1 MTTSYGLTS
10 QGFVIKPLPQ
20 IISDFQTS
28 QQSTIDPQL
37 NLDPTGPIG
46 QLNGIVGAAASEC
59 WQVLQAVNDQLKR
72 ANAEGAQLDGIGDL
86 EGDLRLAPKPS
97 SVYCN
102 CGLLAANSPYPAGT
116 LVANVS
122 GYPSIQ
128 FSNTNDVIVV
138 TDGVQD
144 GILFASLTDGPI
156 EAVAGTLTVISAPVT
171 GWTSVTNPLD
181 ATPGNLLEDDADYR
195 ERQYEELAGAGG
207 STVDSM
213 QAAILQV
220 PGVISCTVLENVNDI
235 TDPVTGL
242 PPHSVSVII
251 WDGATE
257 LANNQQVANV
267 VWANKSQG
275 AATYG
280 NVTNTVADSA
290 GNLHTIYFS
299 RATQELVYL
308 SFTVT
313 LAPNAVLATVAPI
326 VKSTVA
332 YLSNGFQADGATPL
346 AQGTPGLLTPG
357 ENVIALVYRAAAL
370 AVPGVVDVPVMYLD
384 LHSAPTD
391 LGNITISQN
400 QIGVIDTANVLV
412 NGI

>member
-1 MTTSYGLTS
+1 MTTYGLTS
-10 QGFVIKPLPQ
+10 TGFVIKPLSQ
-20 IISDFQTS
+20 ILSDFQTAE
-28 QQSTIDPQL
+28 QSTIDPQI
-37 NLDPTGPIG
+37 NTDITGPLG
-46 QLNGIVGAAASEC
+46 QLNGIVAAAASEN

-97 SVYCN
+97 SVLCN
-102 CGLLAANSPYPAGT
+102 CGLLAANSPYVAGS
-116 LVANVS
+116 LVASVVS
-122 GYPSIQ
+122 YPGIQ
-128 FSNTNDVIVV
+128 FSNTDDVIV
-138 TDGVQD
+138 TADGVQT
-144 GILFASLTDGPI
+144 GILFACLADGPT
-156 EAVAGTLTVISAPVT
+156 EVTAGTLTVISAPVT
-171 GWTSVTNPLD
+171 GWSSVTNPLD
-181 ATPGNLLEDDADYR
+181 ATPGNLLETDADYR
-195 ERQYEELAGAGG
+195 ERQYEELAGSGG

-220 PGVISCTVLENVNDI
+220 PGVISCTVLENVNDT

-242 PPHSVSVII
+242 PPHSVSVVI

-257 LANNQQVANV
+257 LANNQQVADT

-275 AATYG
+275 AQTYG
-280 NVTNTVADSA
+280 NVTNQVADSL

-299 RATQELVYL
+299 RATQEPVYL

-313 LAPNAVLATVAPI
+313 LAPGVVLATIAPI
-326 VKSTVA
+326 IKSTVQ

-346 AQGTPGLLTPG
+346 AQGVPGLLTPG
-357 ENVIALVYRAAAL
+357 ETVIALVYRAAAL

-391 LGNITISQN
+391 LGNIAIGQTQIATISTTN
-400 QIGVIDTANVLV
+400 ILV
-412 NGI
+412 NGT